1 MNTNLTFKLNK
12 IAFNNSCNSN
22 FVSLSFEENTHISG
36 RNGSGKSSKLNGV
49 QLGFLPQVTFKNSNK
64 HFYFKSSKGNFYK
77 DEECYDFY
85 FPYKNSFIIYEF
97 SNPDGTF
104 CQILYKGNQE
114 LSIER
119 AFVPLSFEEIY
130 HWFWEFPEDDE
141 LGFPTNITRTELKEK
156 INSIKESKTA
166 RNKSE
171 AIKILYNNEF
181 NSESSKYS
189 IANVNEKRI
198 NNVIDIFKLTS
209 NASEIDRDLLKKT
222 LVSLLDTSYKDNK
235 RDVTGYDPIQI
246 MQEFER
252 LEEERNAIKKKQNF
266 EGVYLEL
273 KDNFSNIIEKSKI
286 LKEKYQSCLDF
297 NSKKIETNREL
308 LSQRKKERESEMT
321 ELNKIK
327 KEGQELRDNYNS
339 VLTAVNLRENSYKK
353 QNAKLNEYKEIFK
366 PEHDS
371 GLFIFKEEPE
381 KAIEDLTETITRNQ
395 KEIKKYENMD
405 KVEKELRQDSISL
418 ENLNTKLKNKEKQLL
433 NNKDLLLSN
442 ININNPSILNTLN
455 SAFSSIENKLNENQI
470 SVLNELTNLFKIEN
484 NKVYLLDNDFG
495 YLEKFNFSIE
505 DIKKEIEEL
514 KEDIKFL
521 EIKISKNKK
530 VISEN
535 NLEHKDKLISEKK
548 KAEKERNI
556 IIKGKDLIEEVVSLK
571 KEWIESLEELEV
583 TKEKLQNHQYKYKE
597 LKKLKEKKDHEYK
610 YLEKESEKAQNYLRE
625 LKILCDSNNY
635 QYIRDENLVNTLMEV
650 TDEDINYISDLFKYI
665 KGYKESIIS
674 NLNTF
679 VEEGIVSDDNALLKI
694 SNVKINELKENLFDK
709 LEHIYITIEESED
722 SFNKAF
728 NQHAN
733 TTIELSKSLNNQIDY
748 FKNYLKK
755 INESMKDFKLSSIDE
770 MRVAIKFNPKIENFI
785 KTISDTDLES
795 DDAVEA
801 LDKGLS
807 DKIKNFI
814 IDMGLEKSKTMQINT
829 ESMIESVLFEYNIQG
844 EWTTKDGSTGTSTVA
859 SVMLLS
865 IFIKE
870 ICGENI
876 NLSIPV
882 NLDETGNI
890 DHCNIITLNDFLK
903 AQNLVL
909 FSASPEPQI
918 SSEDIFKVLINF
930 DDSYVYEDDRL
941 LNSKHRSTYHYK
953 MKSILNE
960 EVDIKVVDFE

>member
-130 HWFWEFPEDDE
+130 HWFWEFPEGDE

-156 INSIKESKTA
+156 INSIKGSKTA

-181 NSESSKYS
+181 NSELSKYS

-209 NASEIDRDLLKKT
+209 NASEIDSDLLKKT

-235 RDVTGYDPIQI
+235 RDVTGYDPIQL

-273 KDNFSNIIEKSKI
+273 KENFSNIIEKSKI
-286 LKEKYQSCLDF
+286 LRKKYQSCLDF
-297 NSKKIETNREL
+297 NSNKIESNREL
-308 LSQRKKERESEMT
+308 LSQRKKAREAEII
-321 ELNKIK
+321 EIDKIG
-327 KEGQELRDNYNS
+327 KEGQKLRDSYHS

-371 GLFIFKEEPE
+371 GLHVFKEDPE
-381 KAIEDLTETITRNQ
+381 RAIEDLTARITRNQ

-470 SVLNELTNLFKIEN
+470 SVLNELTNLFTIEN
-484 NKVYLLDNDFG
+484 NRVYLLDNDFG
-495 YLEKFNFSIE
+495 SLKEFNFSVEEIT
-505 DIKKEIEEL
+505 KEIEEL

-535 NLEHKDKLISEKK
+535 NLDHKNKLISEKK

-556 IIKGKDLIEEVVSLK
+556 IIKGKDLIEEVVSLE
-571 KEWIESLEELEV
+571 KEWIESLKELEV
-583 TKEKLQNHQYKYKE
+583 TKEKYKNHQYKYKE
-597 LKKLKEKKDHEYK
+597 LQKLKEEKDREYK

-635 QYIRDENLVNTLMEV
+635 QYTRDKNLVNTLIEV
-650 TDEDINYISDLFKYI
+650 TDNDINYISDLFKDI
-665 KGYKESIIS
+665 RICKENIIS

>member
-130 HWFWEFPEDDE
+130 HWFWKFPEGDE

-156 INSIKESKTA
+156 INSIKGSKTA

-181 NSESSKYS
+181 NSESSRYS

-266 EGVYLEL
+266 EGLYLEL
-273 KDNFSNIIEKSKI
+273 KENFSNIIEKSRI

-308 LSQRKKERESEMT
+308 LSQRKKARESEMT

-327 KEGQELRDNYNS
+327 KEGQELKNNYQR
-339 VLTAVNLRENSYKK
+339 LEGAVNVRDGIYRKNKAL
-353 QNAKLNEYKEIFK
+353 LNKYNEIFS

-371 GLFIFKEEPE
+371 GLHVFKEEPE
-381 KAIEDLTETITRNQ
+381 RAIDYLTEIITENQ

-405 KVEKELRQDSISL
+405 KVEKDLRNDKSML
-418 ENLNTKLKNKEKQLL
+418 ESLNTKLQNKEKQLL
-433 NNKDLLLSN
+433 NNKNLLLSN
-442 ININNPSILNTLN
+442 NNINNPSILNTLN
-455 SAFSSIENKLNENQI
+455 SAFSSIENKLDENQI
-470 SVLNELTNLFKIEN
+470 SVLNNLTNLFTIEN
-484 NKVYLLDNDFG
+484 NRVYLLDNDFG
-495 YLEKFNFSIE
+495 SLKEFNFSVE
-505 DIKKEIEEL
+505 EIKKEIEDL
-514 KEDIKFL
+514 KDNIQLLKS
-521 EIKISKNKK
+521 KINKNSK
-530 VISEN
+530 VMSEN
-535 NLEHKDKLISEKK
+535 PLENKNKLISETK
-548 KAEKERNI
+548 KAKNEKDI
-556 IIKGKDLIEEVVSLK
+556 IFKGQELISEIISIK
-571 KEWIESLEELEV
+571 KELDQDLEQLDIA
-583 TKEKLQNHQYKYKE
+583 KEKHKNHQDKYRE
-597 LKKLKEKKDHEYK
+597 LQKLKEEKDHEYK

-625 LKILCDSNNY
+625 LNILRNSNNY
-635 QYIRDENLVNTLMEV
+635 QYIRDENLRNTLVEV
-650 TDEDINYISDLFKYI
+650 TDNDIDCISKLFKDVQ
-665 KGYKESIIS
+665 GYKNNIIS

-694 SNVKINELKENLFDK
+694 SNVKISELKENLFDK
-709 LEHIYITIEESED
+709 LEHIYTTIEESED

-733 TTIELSKSLNNQIDY
+733 TTIELSKSLKNQIDY

-785 KTISDTDLES
+785 KTISNTDLES

-814 IDMGLEKSKTMQINT
+814 TDMGLEKSKTMQINT
-829 ESMIESVLFEYNIQG
+829 ESMIESVSFEYNIQG

-890 DHCNIITLNDFLK
+890 DHCNIVTLNDFLK

>member
-97 SNPDGTF
+97 TNPDGTF

-156 INSIKESKTA
+156 INSIKGSKTA

-235 RDVTGYDPIQI
+235 RDVTGYDPVQI

-273 KDNFSNIIEKSKI
+273 KDNFLNIIEKSRI
-286 LKEKYQSCLDF
+286 LKDKYQSCLDF
-297 NSKKIETNREL
+297 NSNKIESNREL
-308 LSQRKKERESEMT
+308 LSQRKKAREAEMIDLKRI
-321 ELNKIK
+321 E
-327 KEGQELRDNYNS
+327 KEKQKLRDNYHS

-353 QNAKLNEYKEIFK
+353 QNTKLNEYKEIFT

-371 GLFIFKEEPE
+371 GLYVFKEDPE
-381 KAIEDLTETITRNQ
+381 RAIEDLTARITRNQ

-495 YLEKFNFSIE
+495 YLEEFNFSIE

-635 QYIRDENLVNTLMEV
+635 QYIRDENLVNRLMEV

-694 SNVKINELKENLFDK
+694 SNVKISELKENLFDK
-709 LEHIYITIEESED
+709 LEHIYTTIEESED

-814 IDMGLEKSKTMQINT
+814 TDMGLEKSKTMQINT
-829 ESMIESVLFEYNIQG
+829 ESMIESVSFEYNIQG